1 MKRKTLSL
9 MDVGGEDVLSRDE
22 MKHIMAGSAGGGR
35 CYVKCQPCNN
45 STCRGWVDDC
55 SPSSVR
61 PICPFGP
68 ATCTC

>member
-35 CYVKCQPCNN
+35 CYV
-45 STCRGWVDDC
+45 
-55 SPSSVR
+55 
-61 PICPFGP
+61 
-68 ATCTC
+68 